1 MRSCF
6 IYCHGCN
13 KKKELIA
20 ELVGYWKKSVPLHD
34 LKDFNEKKYFEL
46 KQKEYILTE
55 YTYLMAAK
63 ELGLKIDAKD
73 YDIETFWELYE
84 VSKAVNNG
92 R

>member
-1 MRSCF
+1 
-6 IYCHGCN
+6 
-13 KKKELIA
+13 
-20 ELVGYWKKSVPLHD
+20 
-34 LKDFNEKKYFEL
+34 
-46 KQKEYILTE
+46 
-55 YTYLMAAK
+55 MAAK